1 MNTMSTVI
9 KTNLNSHSDYSLQL
23 NRWFLK
29 PIGAWPPLLTTSR
42 LEKNV
47 SIILNIV
54 YYISII
60 FAMIPCLLHV
70 LLKNEN
76 LYTKLKNFGPIT
88 HWLFSCANYTILLLR
103 QKEIRYCVEHIET
116 DWRIVTREKDQQVM
130 LENARFG
137 RYVAT
142 FCAAFMHSGVLC
154 FYTVAALNTEMIQV
168 GNETRIV
175 HVLPV
180 AVYKK
185 LFNYDESPTNEI
197 ILFMQIW
204 SSFIASSSTIGIFS
218 LVAVLATHAY
228 GQLSVLMVWITEFVN
243 ESMNQKKIFPFDQI
257 GFIVEHH
264 LRVLSFISCIEEV
277 MNRICFLEL
286 FRCTM
291 AMCMLGYYILMEW
304 SEQDVQSLS
313 SYFMIIVSL
322 CFNIFIICYIGEILA
337 EQCRKV
343 GDVVYTTNWYYLP
356 DKIILDLIL
365 LIARS
370 SVVVQITAGK
380 FFHLSIYT
388 FGDVIKTSLA
398 YLNILRQVS

>member
-1 MNTMSTVI
+1 MNTMSTVLN
-9 KTNLNSHSDYSLQL
+9 TNFNSHSNYSLQL

-29 PIGAWPPLLTTSR
+29 PIGAWPLLSTTSR
-42 LEKNV
+42 LERNI

-54 YYISII
+54 YYTSIV
-60 FAMIPCLLHV
+60 FTTIPCLLQM
-70 LLKNEN
+70 LLENEN
-76 LYTKLKNFGPIT
+76 LYRKLKNFATIM
-88 HWLFSCANYTILLLR
+88 HLLFSCANYTILLLR
-103 QKEIRYCVEHIET
+103 QKDIRYCVEHIET
-116 DWRIVTREKDQQVM
+116 DWIIVTREKDRQVM
-130 LENARFG
+130 LKNARFG

-142 FCAAFMHSGVLC
+142 FCAAFMHSGTLC
-154 FYTVAALNTEMIQV
+154 FYMAIALKTEMIQV
-168 GNETRIV
+168 GNETRII

-185 LFNYDESPTNEI
+185 LLKFDESPTNEI
-197 ILFMQIW
+197 VLFMQIW
-204 SSFIASSSTIGIFS
+204 SSFLSSCSTIGIFS
-218 LVAVLATHAY
+218 LAAVLATHAY

-243 ESMNQKKIFPFDQI
+243 KSRNQEKMFPFEKI

-264 LRVLSFISCIEEV
+264 LRALSFISCIEEV
-277 MNRICFLEL
+277 MNRMCFLEL

-291 AMCMLGYYILMEW
+291 AICMLGYFIVMEW
-304 SEQDVQSLS
+304 PDKDIQNLS
-313 SYFMIIVSL
+313 SYVVILVSI
-322 CFNIFIICYIGEILA
+322 CFNIFVICYIGEILT

-370 SVVVQITAGK
+370 SVVIQITAGK

-388 FGDVIKTSLA
+388 FGDVIKTSFV